1 MFRLMTSKANYANGY
16 TFDPSTASSKDNG
29 GLFALFEAHGLQNF
43 FRVVGRRFIKDCVL
57 DHDEQL
63 IITATK
69 MSGQRIILCLRDDAF
84 AHHFPEFFLGDPEF
98 FFVVTNNASVLFLD
112 RHVRPLTPK
121 IDSSE

>member
-1 MFRLMTSKANYANGY
+1 MFRLVTSNAIYASSY
-16 TFDPSTASSKDNG
+16 TFDPPTASSEDAG
-29 GLFALFEAHGLQNF
+29 GLFALFEAHRLQHF
-43 FRVVGRRFIKDCVL
+43 FRVVGRGFIENCVL
-57 DHDEQL
+57 DHNEQL

-112 RHVRPLTPK
+112 RHVRVRTPK